1 MGVLLKID
9 PLLVDNTVYLKGI
22 FSYCLLD
29 RASFLLVTWWLVL
42 CAKERIGYYGKK
54 EVQK

>member
-42 CAKERIGYYGKK
+42 CAKERIGYYDKK